1 MEPIYERPDWIK
13 FGTWYL
19 HRPSIIGARVL
30 GVGEVAIMLAGSET
44 VRLEGE
50 EARLFAEQFLEGLPV
65 VDLAIREALRRD
77 DDGEDAGS

>member
-77 DDGEDAGS
+77 DDGS